1 MSHILLI
8 GLILIV
14 LAVVLALDLAN
25 ALLHLADLPFP
36 LLLAHLALPAE
47 QLIIGLAIGTTQTVP
62 QRCVLTK
69 IIRKIEVV

>member
-47 QLIIGLAIGTTQTVP
+47 QLIIGLAIGTTQAVP